1 MFSFLSI
8 EFALSFI
15 LFFGIYWAFRYRPQ
29 IQNFI
34 LVITSYLLVFLMAG
48 GLAITILLIF
58 SLIVYL
64 ISILMDR
71 YVLLK
76 KKLLISGI
84 VITLIQLSIFK
95 YYDFFKPL
103 VSESL
108 DKFNLDNSG
117 LAANLILPLGISY
130 YSFQAI
136 SYLVSRYRNEIDCPR
151 FNLIQLFDYNCRPY
165 RSCSE
170 CKGADRY

>member
-15 LFFGIYWAFRYRPQ
+15 LFFGIYWVFRNKPQ
-29 IQNFI
+29 IQNLI

-48 GLAITILLIF
+48 ELAITILLIF
-58 SLIVYL
+58 SLIVYF

-95 YYDFFKPL
+95 YYDFFKPI

-108 DKFNLDNSG
+108 GIGSKFNFTFRYFL
-117 LAANLILPLGISY
+117 LLIPS
-130 YSFQAI
+130 
-136 SYLVSRYRNEIDCPR
+136 D
-151 FNLIQLFDYNCRPY
+151 
-165 RSCSE
+165 
-170 CKGADRY
+170 

>member
-15 LFFGIYWAFRYRPQ
+15 LFFGIYWVFRNKPQ
-29 IQNFI
+29 IQNLI

-48 GLAITILLIF
+48 GLAITILFIF

-76 KKLLISGI
+76 KKLLIFGI
-84 VITLIQLSIFK
+84 VITLIQLSVFK
-95 YYDFFKPL
+95 YYDFFKPI

-108 DKFNLDNSG
+108 DKLSLDNSG
-117 LAANLILPLGISY
+117 LAANLILP
-130 YSFQAI
+130 
-136 SYLVSRYRNEIDCPR
+136 
-151 FNLIQLFDYNCRPY
+151 
-165 RSCSE
+165 
-170 CKGADRY
+170 

>member
-15 LFFGIYWAFRYRPQ
+15 LFFGIYWVFRNKPQ
-29 IQNFI
+29 IQNLI

-58 SLIVYL
+58 SLIVYF

-95 YYDFFKPL
+95 YYDFFKPI

-108 DKFNLDNSG
+108 DKLNLDVDEIVDMKM
-117 LAANLILPLGISY
+117 AM
-130 YSFQAI
+130 
-136 SYLVSRYRNEIDCPR
+136 NEKKYPV
-151 FNLIQLFDYNCRPY
+151 
-165 RSCSE
+165 E
-170 CKGADRY
+170 KCKSK

>member
-15 LFFGIYWAFRYRPQ
+15 LFFGIYWVFRNKPQ
-29 IQNFI
+29 IQNLI
-34 LVITSYLLVFLMAG
+34 LVITSYLLVYLMAG
-48 GLAITILLIF
+48 GLAITILFIF

-76 KKLLISGI
+76 KKLLIFGI
-84 VITLIQLSIFK
+84 VITLIQLSVFK
-95 YYDFFKPL
+95 YYDFFKPI

-108 DKFNLDNSG
+108 DKLNLDNSG

-136 SYLVSRYRNEIDCPR
+136 SYLVSRYRNEIDGPR
-151 FNLIQLFDYNCRPY
+151 FNLIQLLMHF
-165 RSCSE
+165 
-170 CKGADRY
+170 

>member
-15 LFFGIYWAFRYRPQ
+15 LFFAIYWVFRNKPQ
-29 IQNFI
+29 IQNLI

-48 GLAITILLIF
+48 GLAITILFIF

-71 YVLLK
+71 YILLK

-95 YYDFFKPL
+95 YYDFFKL
-103 VSESL
+103 LFSEFL
-108 DKFNLDNSG
+108 YKFNFTFRHFL
-117 LAANLILPLGISY
+117 LLIPS
-130 YSFQAI
+130 
-136 SYLVSRYRNEIDCPR
+136 D
-151 FNLIQLFDYNCRPY
+151 
-165 RSCSE
+165 
-170 CKGADRY
+170 

>member
-15 LFFGIYWAFRYRPQ
+15 LFFAIYWVFRNKPQ
-29 IQNFI
+29 IQNLI

-84 VITLIQLSIFK
+84 VITLIQLSVFK
-95 YYDFFKPL
+95 YYDFFKPI

-108 DKFNLDNSG
+108 DKLN
-117 LAANLILPLGISY
+117 
-130 YSFQAI
+130 
-136 SYLVSRYRNEIDCPR
+136 
-151 FNLIQLFDYNCRPY
+151 
-165 RSCSE
+165 
-170 CKGADRY
+170 

>member
-15 LFFGIYWAFRYRPQ
+15 LFFAIYWVFRNKPQ
-29 IQNFI
+29 IQNLI

-48 GLAITILLIF
+48 GLAITILFIF

-71 YVLLK
+71 YILLK

-95 YYDFFKPL
+95 YYDFFKPI

-108 DKFNLDNSG
+108 DKLNLDNSG
-117 LAANLILPLGISY
+117 LAANLILPLGIS
-130 YSFQAI
+130 
-136 SYLVSRYRNEIDCPR
+136 
-151 FNLIQLFDYNCRPY
+151 
-165 RSCSE
+165 
-170 CKGADRY
+170 

>member
-15 LFFGIYWAFRYRPQ
+15 LFFGIYWVFRNKPQ
-29 IQNFI
+29 IQNLI
-34 LVITSYLLVFLMAG
+34 LVITSYLLVYLMAG
-48 GLAITILLIF
+48 GLAITILFIF

-76 KKLLISGI
+76 KKLLIFGI
-84 VITLIQLSIFK
+84 VITLIQLSVFK
-95 YYDFFKPL
+95 YYDFFKPI

-108 DKFNLDNSG
+108 DKLNLDNSG
-117 LAANLILPLGISY
+117 LAANLILPLGIS
-130 YSFQAI
+130 
-136 SYLVSRYRNEIDCPR
+136 
-151 FNLIQLFDYNCRPY
+151 
-165 RSCSE
+165 
-170 CKGADRY
+170 